1 MMPSCKWPV
10 DRTGWGVR
18 WPIRVQNSWQYASWF
33 LLIRVINKQQE
44 PCKSTTIS
52 ERKNEIRRINVSHS
66 HAFRL
71 KSCKKTSS
79 ELENL
84 SSASV
89 ASTSD
94 YYRRKLYKLTSDWA
108 CFSLRYRNLACSTR
122 YLFTTMFLIDN
133 SKKGDMEYYKVSLCE
148 LVFWVIRAK
157 LQSGFV

>member
-1 MMPSCKWPV
+1 ME
-10 DRTGWGVR
+10 
-18 WPIRVQNSWQYASWF
+18 F
-33 LLIRVINKQQE
+33 E
-44 PCKSTTIS
+44 ESTSAIS
-52 ERKNEIRRINVSHS
+52 HL
-66 HAFRL
+66 FRL
-71 KSCKKTSS
+71 KSGEKASS

-94 YYRRKLYKLTSDWA
+94 YDRRKLYKPTSDRA

-133 SKKGDMEYYKVSLCE
+133 SKKGDIEYYKVSLCE